1 MISFFVPGTP
11 KPQGSKRGF
20 VNKHT
25 GKVAMVESAGAPL
38 KDWRGD
44 VKRFAVDAMG
54 ELLPLTG
61 PVGVVLEFR
70 LTRPKSHPKTK
81 VTYPTARNG
90 DIDKYCRGILDALTS
105 VCFLDDAQ
113 VTSLAASKTW
123 ASGSPGVEVRLWDAE
138 LEAWSTDA
146 ALKQEAR

>member
-11 KPQGSKRGF
+11 KPQGSKRAF
-20 VNKHT
+20 VHRTT
-25 GKVAMVESAGAPL
+25 GRAVVVESAGAPL

-54 ELLPLTG
+54 ELEPLTG
-61 PVGVVLEFR
+61 PVGLVLEFR
-70 LTRPKSHPKTK
+70 LTRPKSHPKTRT
-81 VTYPTARNG
+81 TYPTARNG

-113 VTSLAASKTW
+113 VTSLAAKKTW
-123 ASGSPGVEVRLWDAE
+123 ATTSPGVAVRLWDAE
-138 LEAWSTDA
+138 LEAWSNDA
-146 ALKQEAR
+146 ALKQEAQ